1 MIDPN
6 STSDETKPAHKWK
19 PMNAIQRRILGVL
32 GEKAKTTPDQYPLS
46 LNALT
51 NGCNQK
57 SNRSPQMNL
66 EPIQVEDALEKL
78 RAIAVVSEVQGG
90 GRVAKFRH
98 YIYEW
103 LGPRAG
109 SGAADVDCTDRT
121 VRSEH
126 HRASRRPTLHLSMAD
141 SNSVDSGDPLGQDGG
156 R

>member
-1 MIDPN
+1 MVDPQA
-6 STSDETKPAHKWK
+6 TSNETQPAPKWK
-19 PMNAIQRRILGVL
+19 PINAIQRRILGVL
-32 GEKAKTTPDQYPLS
+32 GEKAKTTPDQYPLT

-78 RAIAVVSEVQGG
+78 RAIAAVSEVQGG

-103 LGPRAG
+103 LG
-109 SGAADVDCTDRT
+109 VDKAESA
-121 VRSEH
+121 VMIE
-126 HRASRRPTLHLSMAD
+126 
-141 SNSVDSGDPLGQDGG
+141 
-156 R
+156 